1 MTTEDVARD
10 ESRRQPRYLF
20 DRHSKEYREGF
31 QDISRVMHEKCPIA
45 WNDTYGG
52 YWMVGGSQAVFELA
66 RCPHVSNEH
75 DVDGTRRGYQGIAIP
90 VPPEAVGVRGGM
102 LEMDDPEHRV
112 YRAAINPYLSPA
124 AVNRW
129 QPFIDDVVRACLDEK
144 IESGQIDFVDDLAN
158 VVPAVLTLAM
168 LGIPLQR
175 WAVYNEPTHAFV
187 YVPPDSPDRPRIM
200 EKFMEMGIDML
211 TNLTEIRENPRPGII
226 DALTKVRIEGEAPPD
241 VELLGM
247 LNLLIGGGFDTTT
260 ALTAHSLEWLSEH
273 PDKRD
278 KLSRD
283 RDKLLDSAT
292 EEFLRFFSP
301 APGDGRTVA
310 TDIDVDGTHFKEGDR
325 LYISWAIA
333 NRDPALF
340 VQPHRIILDRKH
352 NRHFAF
358 GLGVHRCIGSNLARV
373 VFKSMLTA
381 VLDRMPDYRCD
392 PERTVHYE
400 TIGVIHG
407 MRQLPAT
414 FTHGP
419 RIGAGLD
426 ETLVKLQKICE
437 EQGLARPITEFK
449 GQAHINV

>member
-1 MTTEDVARD
+1 MTTEDVAHD
-10 ESRRQPRYLF
+10 ESCRQPQYLF

-31 QDISRVMHEKCPIA
+31 QDIAKVMHEKCPIA

-52 YWMVGGSQAVFELA
+52 YWMVGGSHAVFELA

-90 VPPEAVGVRGGM
+90 LPPEAVGVRGGM
-102 LEMDDPEHRV
+102 LEIDDPEHRV

-168 LGIPLQR
+168 LGIPLHR
-175 WAVYNEPTHAFV
+175 WAVYSEPTHAFV
-187 YVPPDSPDRPRIM
+187 YTPPNSPDRPRIM
-200 EKFMEMGIDML
+200 EQFMEMGIDML
-211 TNLTEIRENPRPGII
+211 TNLMEIRENPRPGII

-241 VELLGM
+241 MELLGM

-273 PDKRD
+273 PDERG
-278 KLSRD
+278 KLSRE
-283 RDKLLDSAT
+283 RNTLLDLAT
-292 EEFLRFFSP
+292 EEFLRFFTP
-301 APGDGRTVA
+301 APGDGRTIA
-310 TDIDVDGTHFKEGDR
+310 ADIDVEGTHFKEGDR

-340 VQPHRIILDRKH
+340 AQPHRIILNRKH

-400 TIGVIHG
+400 TIGVIQG

-414 FTHGP
+414 FTQGP

-437 EQGLARPITEFK
+437 KQGLARPITEFK
-449 GQAHINV
+449 GRARISV